1 MFLDIDSTNAR
12 EKYFMFWVLQTSSH
26 LTLAIKVLR
35 EAPLLTVCECVVTAI
50 IYSMSEAKLQ
60 EPNNI
65 RILHILSP
73 IF

>member
-1 MFLDIDSTNAR
+1 
-12 EKYFMFWVLQTSSH
+12 MFWVLQTSSH

-35 EAPLLTVCECVVTAI
+35 EAPLLTVSVITAI
-50 IYSMSEAKLQ
+50 IYSMPEAKLQ
-60 EPNNI
+60 ESNNI